1 MHASS
6 TSLARSLRRSLR
18 SARCCSA
25 PSAPRSFLLSRPPP
39 FTSPRSTL
47 ASWVLFYVRC
57 IRRLPVWG
65 CCLPACFH
73 LLDAG
78 DSGVGGV
85 FSPSA
90 ITVGGGGPPLHACS
104 LSTSRMSARLSLLTF
119 CAPRSLL
126 HPALCTLAA
135 CSYRGRASRA
145 RPLFASHAL
154 SCPPEAGLLSV
165 GGSRGGRW

>member
-18 SARCCSA
+18 FARCCSA

-90 ITVGGGGPPLHACS
+90 ITVGGGGSAVACS
-104 LSTSRMSARLSLLTF
+104 VLSRSVLSRSVL
-119 CAPRSLL
+119 PRSVLSRL
-126 HPALCTLAA
+126 VLIAGAPV
-135 CSYRGRASRA
+135 GRA
-145 RPLFASHAL
+145 PLFASHAL